1 MGTPGRLC
9 KPVDAKRLSW
19 RLSQEPEA
27 MLPARRLFGVVCAV
41 VLPIAPAAAQGW
53 IEHPRGAIEKVRSAV
68 QVTVT
73 GRAARVTVEEWFRNG
88 GALLDEA
95 SYLYPLP
102 GEAVFSDFSLW
113 QGDRELK
120 GEPMDAAQARAIYE
134 EIVRRK
140 RDPALIELAGHGL
153 LRARVFPIGAGE
165 TRKITLRYTQMLDR
179 VGDAWRF
186 RYTAGTGAGAAASSS
201 FRMQVD
207 SAARFGDPYS
217 PTHRLSTSRSDDR
230 ILLTLADSNTRGDLE
245 LFLPL
250 TRNLVGMSLV
260 TSQPVGE
267 DGFFMLLLAPG
278 RTETPSLRR
287 DLVAVLDVSGSMSGD
302 KLDQAKAALA
312 QLLGTLRSGDRFR
325 VVTFGS
331 GVRRYAVGWTDVS
344 ADNVRAAQEWVRRV
358 DTDGGTNIAGALTE
372 AFAEPPADGRLG
384 VVVFLTDGMA
394 TVGETD
400 PERIADQAER
410 GRGPFRV
417 FAFGIGYDVNTYL
430 LDRLTER
437 ARGVTE
443 YIRPGG
449 DIEQAVGSLAAKVAS
464 PVLTDLAVRA
474 DGVELY
480 DLQPHTL
487 PDLFGGDEL
496 VVFGRYRGAGSPKG
510 VPDGPGERVVTVTG
524 RRSEREERFST
535 GARFGSEQ
543 PGTDY
548 IQQLWAARK
557 AGALSSDIRLHGQ
570 NPEIVNELKR
580 LALRYGILT
589 EYTSYLVQEPNQVVN
604 NRLMR
609 EYRAPA
615 PQDQAG
621 ADAVQRS
628 RAEKA
633 LSGSLHL
640 EAVVVTAAADSVSA
654 RGAAMQNRTQRI
666 GGRMFV
672 WRDSVWTDIAHG
684 DSLRVVRVVAYS
696 DAYFALLRALPE
708 LVQPATLEPAV
719 LVAGRRVSIKIEA
732 GGKTTWTDG
741 ELAALVRDFRL

>member
-1 MGTPGRLC
+1 
-9 KPVDAKRLSW
+9 
-19 RLSQEPEA
+19 
-27 MLPARRLFGVVCAV
+27 
-41 VLPIAPAAAQGW
+41 
-53 IEHPRGAIEKVRSAV
+53 
-68 QVTVT
+68 
-73 GRAARVTVEEWFRNG
+73 
-88 GALLDEA
+88 
-95 SYLYPLP
+95 
-102 GEAVFSDFSLW
+102 
-113 QGDRELK
+113 
-120 GEPMDAAQARAIYE
+120 
-134 EIVRRK
+134 
-140 RDPALIELAGHGL
+140 
-153 LRARVFPIGAGE
+153 
-165 TRKITLRYTQMLDR
+165 
-179 VGDAWRF
+179 
-186 RYTAGTGAGAAASSS
+186 
-201 FRMQVD
+201 
-207 SAARFGDPYS
+207 
-217 PTHRLSTSRSDDR
+217 
-230 ILLTLADSNTRGDLE
+230 
-245 LFLPL
+245 
-250 TRNLVGMSLV
+250 MSLV

-278 RTETPSLRR
+278 RTEAPSLRR

-344 ADNVRAAQEWVRRV
+344 ADNVRAAQEWVRRL

-372 AFAEPPADGRLG
+372 AFAEPPAEGRLG

-400 PERIADQAER
+400 PERLADQAER

-449 DIEQAVGSLAAKVAS
+449 DIEQAVGSLATKVAS

-510 VPDGPGERVVTVTG
+510 VPDGPGERFVTVTG
-524 RRSEREERFST
+524 RRNGREERFST

-543 PGTDY
+543 PSADY

-557 AGALSSDIRLHGQ
+557 AGALSSDIRLHGP
-570 NPEIVNELKR
+570 NPEIASELKR

-589 EYTSYLVQEPNQVVN
+589 EYTSYLFQEPNQVVN
-604 NRLMR
+604 NRPMP
-609 EYRAPA
+609 EYRARA

-640 EAVVVTAAADSVSA
+640 EAVVVTAAADSVGA
-654 RGAAMQNRTQRI
+654 RGAAMRNRTHRI

-672 WRDSVWTDIAHG
+672 WRDSTWTDIAHS
-684 DSLRVVRVVAYS
+684 DSLRVVHIAPFS
-696 DAYFALLRALPE
+696 DAYFAVLRALPE
-708 LVQPATLEPAV
+708 LAQPATLEPAV
-719 LVAGRRVSIKIEA
+719 LVAGRRVSIKIET
-732 GGKTTWTDG
+732 GGKTEWASG
-741 ELAALVRDFRL
+741 ELAKLVSDFRQ

>member
-1 MGTPGRLC
+1 M
-9 KPVDAKRLSW
+9 LS
-19 RLSQEPEA
+19 
-27 MLPARRLFGVVCAV
+27 ARRLFGAVCCAV
-41 VLPIAPAAAQGW
+41 LP
-53 IEHPRGAIEKVRSAV
+53 
-68 QVTVT
+68 
-73 GRAARVTVEEWFRNG
+73 
-88 GALLDEA
+88 
-95 SYLYPLP
+95 
-102 GEAVFSDFSLW
+102 
-113 QGDRELK
+113 
-120 GEPMDAAQARAIYE
+120 RAIYE

-153 LRARVFPIGAGE
+153 LRARVFPIGPGE

-186 RYTAGTGAGAAASSS
+186 RYTAGTGPGAAAPWA
-201 FRMQVD
+201 FGLQEDGAR
-207 SAARFGDPYS
+207 RFGDPYS
-217 PTHRLSTSRSDDR
+217 PPPRLSTSRSDDR

-278 RTETPSLRR
+278 RTETPALRR

-358 DTDGGTNIAGALTE
+358 DTDGGTNIGGALTE

-443 YIRPGG
+443 YIQPGG

-480 DLQPHTL
+480 DLQPQRL

-496 VVFGRYRGAGSPKG
+496 VVFGRYRGAGRE
-510 VPDGPGERVVTVTG
+510 ERSVTVIG
-524 RRSEREERFST
+524 RRGGHEERFST
-535 GARFGSEQ
+535 AARFGSEES
-543 PGTDY
+543 GADY

-557 AGALSSDIRLHGQ
+557 AGALSSEIRLHGP
-570 NPEIVNELKR
+570 NPEIVSELKR
-580 LALRYGILT
+580 LALRYGVFT
-589 EYTSYLVQEPNQVVN
+589 EYTSDLGQGPNV
-604 NRLMR
+604 
-609 EYRAPA
+609 PA
-615 PQDQAG
+615 RPMP
-621 ADAVQRS
+621 
-628 RAEKA
+628 
-633 LSGSLHL
+633 L
-640 EAVVVTAAADSVSA
+640 
-654 RGAAMQNRTQRI
+654 
-666 GGRMFV
+666 
-672 WRDSVWTDIAHG
+672 
-684 DSLRVVRVVAYS
+684 
-696 DAYFALLRALPE
+696 
-708 LVQPATLEPAV
+708 QPPPPH
-719 LVAGRRVSIKIEA
+719 
-732 GGKTTWTDG
+732 
-741 ELAALVRDFRL
+741 

>member
-1 MGTPGRLC
+1 M
-9 KPVDAKRLSW
+9 LS
-19 RLSQEPEA
+19 
-27 MLPARRLFGVVCAV
+27 ARRLFGVVCAV
-41 VLPIAPAAAQGW
+41 VLPIAPARSAAQGW

-68 QVTVT
+68 QVNVT
-73 GRAARVTVEEWFRNG
+73 GRVARVTVEEWFRNT
-88 GALLDEA
+88 GALLTEA
-95 SYLYPLP
+95 NYLYPLP

-113 QGDRELK
+113 QGDQELK

-165 TRKITLRYTQMLDR
+165 TRKITLRYTQLLDR

-186 RYTAGTGAGAAASSS
+186 RYTAGTGAGAAASAS

-207 SAARFGDPYS
+207 SGARFGDPYS
-217 PTHRLSTSRSDDR
+217 PTHRLSTTRSDNR
-230 ILLTLADSNTRGDLE
+230 IELTLAETSARGDLE

-250 TRNLVGMSLV
+250 ARSLVGMSLV
-260 TSQPVGE
+260 TSQPIGE

-278 RTETPSLRR
+278 RSETPSVRR

-302 KLDQAKAALA
+302 KLEQAKAALA

-331 GVRRYAVGWTDVS
+331 SVRRYATGWTDVS
-344 ADNVRAAQEWVRRV
+344 GDNVRAAQEWGRRLE
-358 DTDGGTNIAGALTE
+358 TDGGTNIAGALG
-372 AFAEPPADGRLG
+372 AACAEPPAEGRLG

-394 TVGETD
+394 TVGETS

-449 DIEQAVGSLAAKVAS
+449 DIEQTVASLASKIAS
-464 PVLTDLAVRA
+464 PVLTDLTLRA

-480 DLQPHTL
+480 DLQPHSL

-496 VVFGRYRGAGSPKG
+496 VVFGRYRGEGR
-510 VPDGPGERVVTVTG
+510 GERSVTVVG
-524 RRSEREERFST
+524 RRGGREERFT
-535 GARFGSEQ
+535 TAARFGGEQ
-543 PGTDY
+543 AAADY
-548 IQQLWAARK
+548 VQQLWAARK
-557 AGALSSDIRLHGQ
+557 AGALSSDIRLHGP
-570 NPEIVNELKR
+570 NPEMVSELKR

-589 EYTSYLVQEPNQVVN
+589 EYTSYLVQEPSVVA
-604 NRLMR
+604 RPMPLQ
-609 EYRAPA
+609 APA

-621 ADAVQRS
+621 AEAVQRS
-628 RAEKA
+628 RREKA
-633 LSGSLHL
+633 LTGSLL
-640 EAVVVTAAADSVSA
+640 LSEVVVTGSAADSLS
-654 RGAAMQNRTQRI
+654 RGGAATENKTRRAA
-666 GGRMFV
+666 GRVFV
-672 WRDSVWTDIAHG
+672 WRDSTWTDIAHG
-684 DSLRVVRVVAYS
+684 DSLRVVNVAAFS

-708 LVQPATLEPAV
+708 LMQAATLEPAV
-719 LVAGRRVSIKIEA
+719 LVAGRRVSIKI
-732 GGKTTWTDG
+732 GTSGKTTWTDG
-741 ELAALVRDFRL
+741 ELERLVREFHG